1 MKKILILAAL
11 LLPFTSNAQSS
22 LPDSSGGVLATIL
35 IVIVVSLGTFLV
47 LRQVA
52 LWYFNIN
59 KMIENQD
66 ITNHLLDKNNKLLK
80 EQVEL
85 LKSQIEL
92 TNGKNDAEQPVIES

>member
-1 MKKILILAAL
+1 MLVTMLVGL
-11 LLPFTSNAQSS
+11 
-22 LPDSSGGVLATIL
+22 GVT
-35 IVIVVSLGTFLV
+35 LGVFIV

-80 EQVEL
+80 EQIEL
-85 LKSQIEL
+85 LKSQI
-92 TNGKNDAEQPVIES
+92 